1 MSRLNRQTDESA
13 SLQIGPTDKGM
24 VRVFVATDTFDLPMD
39 FTAEEA
45 QEIADELLAAIEM
58 VKS

>member
-24 VRVFVATDTFDLPMD
+24 VRVFVATDKFDLPMD

>member
-45 QEIADELLAAIEM
+45 QEIADELLAAIEL